1 MLCPPRPKGTRA
13 RQQKTPLDPPG
24 GQEAIGLPRFHSCF
38 SLEGLVTGPNR
49 GASASPSLPGARSP
63 AFPQGG
69 LQSVAAPLCPV
80 LAGYS
85 SRSSR
90 DELFAPVSYHGPGT
104 LSRER
109 PGFPRSGVMQRRG
122 GSTASPDPV
131 GGGFRFGCGIS
142 TRRPHSCSTP
152 PPAPAASSLR
162 SRPGPW

>member
-80 LAGYS
+80 LGTLPVPHEMNFSHQYLTTARVPCQEKG
-85 SRSSR
+85 
-90 DELFAPVSYHGPGT
+90 PVS
-104 LSRER
+104 
-109 PGFPRSGVMQRRG
+109 PRSGVMQRRG
-122 GSTASPDPV
+122 GSTASPDPA

>member
-109 PGFPRSGVMQRRG
+109 PGFPPFWGYAETGRFNSFPG
-122 GSTASPDPV
+122 PV

>member
-109 PGFPRSGVMQRRG
+109 PGFPPFWGYAEMGRFNSFPRSCW
-122 GSTASPDPV
+122 S
-131 GGGFRFGCGIS
+131 GFRFGCGIS

>member
-13 RQQKTPLDPPG
+13 RQAKTPLDPPG
-24 GQEAIGLPRFHSCF
+24 GS
-38 SLEGLVTGPNR
+38 R
-49 GASASPSLPGARSP
+49 GDRATAVPLLFLTRRAGNGAKPGGICIPSLPGARSP

-109 PGFPRSGVMQRRG
+109 PGFPRSGVMQRRR
-122 GSTASPDPV
+122 GSTASPGPV

>member
-109 PGFPRSGVMQRRG
+109 PGCPFSRKVVMTQ
-122 GSTASPDPV
+122 
-131 GGGFRFGCGIS
+131 
-142 TRRPHSCSTP
+142 TP
-152 PPAPAASSLR
+152 SVSLNSATTGKR
-162 SRPGPW
+162 LGEIIYYALHKTSLQ